1 MERINTADEVVKIF
15 PIVIANPIVIADG
28 VVTTDPIV
36 RVDAVD
42 SIVTVERNVAM
53 DELALCP
60 ACVWNRHSKQ
70 ADAKVGVA
78 IPVSLAQHVQSQSP
92 KLAVAVN

>member
-1 MERINTADEVVKIF
+1 MDEVVKIF

-42 SIVTVERNVAM
+42 SIVTVEKNVAM
-53 DELALCP
+53 DELASCP
-60 ACVWNRHSKQ
+60 ACVWNRHSKH

-78 IPVSLAQHVQSQSP
+78 IPVSPDQHFQSQSP